1 MYHIKQI
8 PEDFIVKE
16 IMDLKLEPG
25 RYSYYLLK
33 KKNYNTIDAIR
44 VIAKNFR
51 INRKFINFAGTKDRN
66 AITEQYISI
75 SRGPKKDLHLKDIDV
90 KFLGTGCERLNLG
103 TREGN
108 EFTIVIRNIKTKPKP
123 IKEILNLFDAQR
135 FGSKQNNH
143 IIGKAIVKKEFAEAV
158 KLIDDE
164 QLSEHLN
171 KHPNDYIGALK
182 KLPKQILR
190 LYVHA
195 YQSYL
200 WNQMAKDSIEH
211 SIPLIGFETTEDVEI
226 LQNEGISKID
236 FLIRQIP
243 EISSEGAYRNR
254 TTKVNNLKVSELEPD
269 ELNSGMNKV
278 TVSFSLQKG
287 SYATQVIK
295 QMATD
300 L

>member
-33 KKNYNTIDAIR
+33 KKSYNTIDAIR

-90 KFLGTGCERLNLG
+90 KFLGTGTERLNLG
-103 TREGN
+103 TLEGN